1 MQRENRQNEYYDV
14 HYGIVSIGLTSTG
27 VVVAATTQA
36 NYHGIT
42 MLASAASIIAKV
54 YDASV
59 GTTGNMIDVIFA
71 AVTGTGWSDKYIPVV
86 CKKGLT
92 VSVTGTGGQGVIFY
106 APKG

>member
-1 MQRENRQNEYYDV
+1 MPGRNEGQNFDV
-14 HYGIVSIGLTSTG
+14 GYGIASVAVTSTG
-27 VVVAATTQA
+27 ITIVATTEA
-36 NYHGIT
+36 NYHGVS
-42 MLASAASIIAKV
+42 MLASAAAVTVKV
-54 YDASV
+54 YNASS
-59 GTTGNMIDVIFA
+59 GTTNLVDVIFA